1 MKYPVEKIRDF
12 CEKIWVKAG
21 LSEEDARTC
30 VDVLLAADIRG
41 QRTHGTTHM
50 KDYCERLRRGT
61 ATNGQDIEIT
71 KTGDSTLVIDAKHA
85 VGMVAAPKAMRA
97 CIEQAKKSGVCF
109 AGVHNGVHYG
119 LGAYYPMMCLEEN
132 MIGFSVT
139 NAPALVAPFGGAD
152 PLLGTNPVSVA
163 IPAGEYPA
171 LVMDIATS
179 VAAKGNIALAM
190 KEGRDIPLGMALDK
204 DGNPTTDAKAANEG
218 VLLPFGAHKGYSIGL
233 IISILAFALSGADMD
248 INIPRFFEHPELE
261 ANCGYFMGCI
271 DISRFCPVDEFKKRV
286 DSLFALIK
294 ACRPAKGSR
303 GVLIPGE
310 IEYNKTLVAQE
321 EGIDLSEATLQDF
334 RDMAAMYGV
343 EYTFD

>member
-1 MKYPVEKIRDF
+1 MLYPIEQIRDF
-12 CEKIWVKAG
+12 CEKVWVKAG
-21 LSEEDARTC
+21 LSEEDAKTC

-50 KDYCERLRRGT
+50 KDYCERMRLGT
-61 ATNGQDIEIT
+61 AANGQDIEIT
-71 KTGDSTLVIDAKHA
+71 KTSESTLVIDAKHA

-109 AGVHNGVHYG
+109 ASVHNGIHYG
-119 LGAYYPMMCLEEN
+119 LGGYYPMMCLEEN
-132 MIGFSVT
+132 MIGISTT
-139 NAPALVAPFGGAD
+139 NAPALVAPYGGRD

-163 IPAGEYPA
+163 IPAGRFPA

-179 VAAKGNIALAM
+179 VSAKGNIALAM

-218 VLLPFGAHKGYSIGL
+218 VLLPFGLYKGYSIGL
-233 IISILAFALSGADMD
+233 IISLLAFALGGAEMD

-261 ANCGYFMGCI
+261 ANCGYFMGCL
-271 DISRFCPVDEFKKRV
+271 DISRFTDVETFKARV
-286 DSLFALIK
+286 DTMFELLK
-294 ACRPAKGSR
+294 NCRPAKGSE

-310 IEYNKTLVAQE
+310 IEYYKTLKAQA
-321 EGIDLSEATLQDF
+321 EGIDLSEATLKDF
-334 RDMAAMYGV
+334 KDMAETFGV
-343 EYTFD
+343 PYTF

>member
-1 MKYPVEKIRDF
+1 MKYPVEQIRDF
-12 CEKIWVKAG
+12 CEKVWVKAG
-21 LSEEDARTC
+21 LTEEDAKTC

-50 KDYCERLRRGT
+50 KDYVNRVKLGT
-61 ATNGQDIEIT
+61 STNGADVEIT
-71 KTGDSTLVIDAKHA
+71 KTGEGTLVVDAKHA

-97 CIEQAKKSGVCF
+97 CIAQAKKSGACF
-109 AGVHNGVHYG
+109 ASVHNGNHYG

-139 NAPALVAPFGGAD
+139 NAPALVAPFGGAE
-152 PLLGTNPVSVA
+152 PLLGTNPISVA
-163 IPAGEYPA
+163 IPAGKYPA

-218 VLLPFGAHKGYSIGL
+218 VLLPFGAHKGYSLEVIV
-233 IISILAFALSGADMD
+233 SILAFALSGAEMD
-248 INIPRFFEHPELE
+248 VNIPRFFEHTELD

-271 DISRFCPVDEFKKRV
+271 DISRFCDVEVFKERV
-286 DSLFALIK
+286 DALFAMLK
-294 ACRPAKGSR
+294 ACRPSKGSK

-310 IEYNKTLVAQE
+310 IEAVKTAAALK
-321 EGIDLSEATLQDF
+321 EGIDLSEATIQDF
-334 RDMAAMYGV
+334 RDMAEEYGV
-343 EYTFD
+343 EYTF

>member
-1 MKYPVEKIRDF
+1 MKYPIEQIRDF
-12 CEKIWVKAG
+12 CEKVWVKVG
-21 LSEEDARTC
+21 LAPEDAKTC

-50 KDYCERLRRGT
+50 KDYCERVRRGT
-61 ATNGQDIEIT
+61 STTGQNIEIVQ
-71 KTGDSTLVIDAKHA
+71 TGESTLSVDAGHA
-85 VGMVAAPKAMRA
+85 VGMVAAPKVMRA
-97 CIEQAKKSGVCF
+97 CIEQAKKSGACF
-109 AGVHNGVHYG
+109 AAVRGGNHYG
-119 LGAYYPMMCLEEN
+119 LGAYYPMMCMEEN

-139 NAPALVAPFGGAD
+139 NAPALVAPFGGMD

-163 IPAGEYPA
+163 IPAGRYPG

-218 VLLPFGAHKGYSIGL
+218 VLLPFGAHKGYSISL
-233 IISILAFALSGADMD
+233 IISVLAFALGGADMD
-248 INIPRFFEHPELE
+248 INIPRFFEHTEMD

-271 DISRFCPVDEFKKRV
+271 DVSRFCPVDVFKERI

-294 ACRPAKGSR
+294 ACRPAKGSK

-310 IEYNKTLVAQE
+310 IEYNKTQTALK
-321 EGIDLSEATLQDF
+321 EGIDLSEATLRDF
-334 RDMAAMYGV
+334 RDMADEYGV
-343 EYTFD
+343 EYTF

>member
-1 MKYPVEKIRDF
+1 MKYPIEQIRDF
-12 CEKIWVKAG
+12 CEKVWVKVG
-21 LSEEDARTC
+21 LTEEDAKSC

-50 KDYCERLRRGT
+50 KDYCERVKLGT
-61 ATNGQDIEIT
+61 STTGRDIEIT
-71 KTGDSTLVIDAKHA
+71 KTGEATLVVDAKHA

-109 AGVHNGVHYG
+109 ASVHNGNHYG
-119 LGAYYPMMCLEEN
+119 LGAYYPMMCLDEN

-139 NAPALVAPFGGAD
+139 NAPALVAPFGGAE

-163 IPAGEYPA
+163 IPAGKFPA

-204 DGNPTTDAKAANEG
+204 EGNPTTDPKAANEG
-218 VLLPFGAHKGYSIGL
+218 VLLPFGAHKGYSIEL
-233 IISILAFALSGADMD
+233 IISLLAYALGGADMD
-248 INIPRFFEHPELE
+248 INIPRFFEHTELD

-271 DISRFCPVDEFKKRV
+271 DISRFCDVDVFKERV
-286 DSLFALIK
+286 DALFALLK

-310 IEYNKTLVAQE
+310 IEYNKTQTALQ

-334 RDMAAMYGV
+334 RDMAEEYGV
-343 EYTFD
+343 EYTF